1 MRSKKGLSYQVLI
14 NAASIITLAI
24 ILVVFF
30 IYFRTAYFF
39 IGNHQE
45 IIETRNVND
54 PSLLLNNY
62 LRTPV
67 VSEKASTVA
76 ELLIND
82 RNNKDL
88 EKITYK
94 IMNSTCSYI
103 SPEEYCFWELSIK
116 YEDKEINFV
125 SDQGSAKDF
134 KSNVIVQSL
143 LPTIDNKLIVL
154 TLKIYTEP
162 YGWFG

>member
-14 NAASIITLAI
+14 NTASIITLAI

-30 IYFRTAYFF
+30 TYFQFAYVSV
-39 IGNHQE
+39 GDHKE
-45 IIETRNVND
+45 IIETKNVND

-67 VSEKASTVA
+67 VSEKAPTVA

-82 RNNKDL
+82 RDNKNL
-88 EKITYK
+88 EKITYN
-94 IMNSTCSYI
+94 IMSSTCTYI
-103 SPEEYCFWELSIK
+103 SPEEYCFWELNIK
-116 YEDKEINFV
+116 YQDKELNFI

-134 KSNVIVQSL
+134 KSNVMVQSL
-143 LPTIDNKLIVL
+143 LPTVDNKLIVL

-162 YGWFG
+162 YGWFR